1 MAISTRRIIMKARAY
16 VNFAL
21 IKYWGKKD
29 EKLRLPYQASLS
41 FTVDK
46 LYTDTEVI
54 VNNNLKED
62 VVYINGVK
70 DDKASIRVIK
80 HLNLIREKYNINK
93 FVEVKSINNVP
104 TAAGLASSASS
115 FAALT
120 LAATKAFNLS
130 LSQKELSRLS
140 RYASGSSSRSI
151 YGNFAIWDV
160 GNDET
165 SIAYPIDIN
174 WPEFRI
180 VVLMI
185 NKSKKPASSTD
196 AMRESVQ
203 NKELYNNWVK
213 ESKIDLDNM
222 IDALNKKDIKTVGEI
237 AEKNANHMHDLIES
251 TGITYKTEESL
262 KAINKI
268 HELRKEGVLAYYT
281 MDAGP
286 NIKIITIDSEV
297 DKIVSYFNEYE
308 TIICSKGKDAH
319 IVLD

>member
-1 MAISTRRIIMKARAY
+1 MKARAY

-165 SIAYPIDIN
+165 SIAYPLDIN
-174 WPEFRI
+174 WTEFRI

-185 NKSKKPASSTD
+185 DKSKKKASSTD
-196 AMRESVQ
+196 AMKESVK
-203 NKELYNNWVK
+203 NKELYDNWVS
-213 ESKIDLDNM
+213 ESKKDLDQM
-222 IDALNKKDIKTVGEI
+222 IEALKLKDIDKVGLI

-251 TGITYKTEESL
+251 TNITYRTDESL
-262 KAINKI
+262 KAIDKI
-268 HELRKEGVLAYYT
+268 KKLRNSGVKLYYT

-286 NIKIITIDSEV
+286 NIKIITVDSEI
-297 DKIVSYFNEYE
+297 DKIKKHFKEYE
-308 TIICSKGKDAH
+308 LLVCKSGPDAKII
-319 IVLD
+319 

>member
-1 MAISTRRIIMKARAY
+1 MKARAY

-29 EKLRLPYQASLS
+29 DKLRLPYQASLS

-46 LYTDTEVI
+46 LYTETKVTI
-54 VNNNLKED
+54 NKNLIKD
-62 VVYINGVK
+62 RITINGISDEK
-70 DDKASIRVIK
+70 LNKRVVD
-80 HLNLIREKYNINK
+80 HLNLIRSKYNIK
-93 FVEVKSINNVP
+93 DYVEVESINNVP
-104 TAAGLASSASS
+104 TSAGLASSASS

-120 LAATKAFNLS
+120 LAATKAFNLN
-130 LSQKELSRLS
+130 LKKEELSRLA
-140 RYASGSSSRSI
+140 RLASGSASRSI
-151 YGNFAIWDV
+151 YGNFAIWDI
-160 GNDET
+160 GDDLS
-165 SIAYPIDIN
+165 SIARPLDIK
-174 WPEFRI
+174 WEEFRI
-180 VVLMI
+180 IVLMI
-185 NKSKKPASSTD
+185 DKSKKPASSTD

-222 IDALNKKDIKTVGEI
+222 IEALNKKDIKTVGEI

-262 KAINKI
+262 KAISKI
-268 HELRKEGVLAYYT
+268 YELRKDGVLLYYT

-297 DKIVSYFNEYE
+297 EKIVSYFNEYE
-308 TIICSKGKDAH
+308 TIICKSGKDAP
-319 IVLD
+319 IVLE

>member
-1 MAISTRRIIMKARAY
+1 MKARAY

-29 EKLRLPYQASLS
+29 EELRLPFQASLS

-46 LYTDTEVI
+46 LYTDTQVF
-54 VNNNLKED
+54 VNKSLIKD
-62 VVYINGVK
+62 KITINGISDEK
-70 DDKASIRVIK
+70 LNKRVVS
-80 HLNLIREKYNINK
+80 HLNLIRSKYNIK
-93 FVEVKSINNVP
+93 DYVEVTSVNNVP

-120 LAATKAFNLS
+120 LAATNAFKLNLS
-130 LSQKELSRLS
+130 KEELSRLS
-140 RYASGSSSRSI
+140 RYASGSASRSI
-151 YGNFAIWDV
+151 FGNFAIWTTGD
-160 GNDET
+160 DQT
-165 SIAYPIDIN
+165 SVAKPIDIN

-180 VVLMI
+180 IVLMI
-185 NKSKKPASSTD
+185 DKSKKEASSTD
-196 AMRESVQ
+196 AMKESVE

-222 IDALNKKDIKTVGEI
+222 MIALNNKDIKQVGEI

-251 TGITYKTEESL
+251 TGITYKTKESL
-262 KAINKI
+262 IAINKI
-268 HELRKEGVLAYYT
+268 HELRKKGVIAYYT

-297 DKIVSYFNEYE
+297 NEIVEYFKEYE
-308 TIICSKGKDAH
+308 TIVCKKGEDAH
-319 IVLD
+319 LILN